1 MKRKLL
7 PQVDMTSGRIL
18 PNVIAFAIPLII
30 TSYLQ
35 LLYNAADLVVVG
47 KWAGD
52 ACLAAVGVTG
62 STINLLLNVFL
73 GLSVGAGV
81 VFANY
86 YGAQD
91 KDGCHRTLHTAVLVA
106 LISGIFIGGIA
117 IILAPEMLRAQDVP
131 EEVLP
136 LAVVYIRIYFAG
148 APVNILYNFGASIM
162 RASGDTKRPLYFL
175 TLAGMINVIFNL
187 IFVICFKMTVD
198 GVAIAT
204 IISQA
209 ISAALVIISLMKNE
223 GMCRL
228 SMRELKIHKAELSKI
243 IKIGVPAGLN
253 GVIFS
258 ISNLIIQTAVNS
270 FGKVAMS
277 GVTVASN
284 IEGFT
289 YQTMNGFS
297 QAAIA
302 FSGQNYGAKKPERM
316 KKILVHCL
324 ALAAVS
330 GLALSIVSYILGR
343 PLLKI
348 YTDTPEAIDYGMLR
362 LKLFAFTY
370 FMHGMAEVLLGM
382 VRGWGRSL
390 TPTIVSLTT
399 ICVFRIA
406 WIYTVFAQFHDD
418 IMWLYLAYPISWA
431 LELAGFFI
439 YYLIVQRK
447 MKREL
452 MPNI

>member
-1 MKRKLL
+1 MKISKL

-18 PNVIAFAIPLII
+18 SNIIAFAIPLIL

-52 ACLAAVGVTG
+52 ACLAAVGATG
-62 STINLLLNVFL
+62 PTINLLLNVFL

-91 KDGCHRTLHTAVLVA
+91 RDGCQRTLHTAVLVA
-106 LISGIFIGGIA
+106 LISGVFIGGVA
-117 IILAPEMLRAQDVP
+117 IVLAPALLRAQDVP
-131 EEVLP
+131 EDVLP
-136 LAVVYIRIYFAG
+136 LATLYIRIYFAG
-148 APVNILYNFGASIM
+148 APLNILYNFGASIM

-175 TLAGMINVIFNL
+175 TLAGLINVLFNL
-187 IFVICFKMTVD
+187 LFVICFKMTVD
-198 GVAIAT
+198 GVALAT
-204 IISQA
+204 IISQG
-209 ISAALVIISLMKNE
+209 ISAVLVVTSLMKNE

-228 SMRELKIHKAELSKI
+228 SLRALRIHKAELAKI
-243 IKIGVPAGLN
+243 VKIGVPAGLN
-253 GVIFS
+253 GAIFS
-258 ISNLIIQTAVNS
+258 ISNLIIQTAING
-270 FGKVAMS
+270 FDKIAMS
-277 GVTVASN
+277 GVTAASN

-302 FSGQNYGAKKPERM
+302 FSGQNYGAKKYDRM
-316 KKILVHCL
+316 RKILYSCL
-324 ALAAVS
+324 
-330 GLALSIVSYILGR
+330 GLVTVFGLLFSIVSYIFGR
-343 PLLKI
+343 PLLGI
-348 YTDTPEAIDYGMLR
+348 YTDTPEAIEYGMIR

-370 FMHGMAEVLLGM
+370 FLHGMAEVYLGM

-390 TPTIVSLTT
+390 GPTIVSLTT

-406 WIYTVFAQFHDD
+406 WIYTVFAQFHDN
-418 IMWLYLAYPISWA
+418 IMCLYLAYPISWL
-431 LELAGFFI
+431 LEVIGFFI
-439 YYLIVQRK
+439 YYHVTEK
-447 MKREL
+447 KVKREL
-452 MPNI
+452 VSE

>member
-1 MKRKLL
+1 
-7 PQVDMTSGRIL
+7 MTSGRIL
-18 PNVIAFAIPLII
+18 PNIIAFAIPLII

-52 ACLAAVGVTG
+52 ACLAAVGATG

-91 KDGCHRTLHTAVLVA
+91 NEGCHRTLHTAVLVA

-175 TLAGMINVIFNL
+175 TLAGMINVVFNL

-209 ISAALVIISLMKNE
+209 ISAVLVIISLMRNE
-223 GMCRL
+223 GMCHL
-228 SMRELKIHKAELSKI
+228 SFKELKIHKAELAKI

-253 GVIFS
+253 GAIFS

-277 GVTVASN
+277 GVTAASN

-302 FSGQNYGAKKPERM
+302 FSGQ
-316 KKILVHCL
+316 
-324 ALAAVS
+324 
-330 GLALSIVSYILGR
+330 
-343 PLLKI
+343 
-348 YTDTPEAIDYGMLR
+348 
-362 LKLFAFTY
+362 
-370 FMHGMAEVLLGM
+370 
-382 VRGWGRSL
+382 
-390 TPTIVSLTT
+390 TT
-399 ICVFRIA
+399 A
-406 WIYTVFAQFHDD
+406 
-418 IMWLYLAYPISWA
+418 
-431 LELAGFFI
+431 
-439 YYLIVQRK
+439 RK
-447 MKREL
+447 SPRE
-452 MPNI
+452 